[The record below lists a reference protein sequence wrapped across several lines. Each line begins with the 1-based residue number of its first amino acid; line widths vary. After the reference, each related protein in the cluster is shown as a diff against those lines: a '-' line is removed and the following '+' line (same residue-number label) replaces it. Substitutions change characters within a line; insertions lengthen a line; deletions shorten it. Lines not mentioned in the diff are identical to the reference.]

1 MEENNMISTPISHP
15 RTSYVE
21 MFSTCEIPAGTF
33 YRERNYASIEDFQDI
48 DTENVTLEHR

>member
-1 MEENNMISTPISHP
+1 MISTKMSHL
-15 RTSYVE
+15 RTFHVE

-48 DTENVTLEHR
+48 DTENVTLEHG